1 MTTEEALEIV
11 SYKLG
16 AKNGTQALEDSFL
29 IAATVQQAID
39 DKTQGSL
46 REIDLKSYMQATKL
60 VKQAR
65 VDAFKEENLGFLE
78 QMAQE
83 PGVLATGSGLLY
95 QVLVQGGSEEKP
107 GVADSVRAHYHGTL
121 IDGSVFDSSVERG
134 EPAEFKV
141 AKLIAGWKEGLQLMS
156 PGSKYKFF
164 IPQDLAYGERGAES
178 KVPPYA
184 TLIFEVELLELL

>member
-1 MTTEEALEIV
+1 MEIKEALELV

-16 AKNGTQALEDSFL
+16 AKNGAAALEDGFL
-29 IAATVQQAID
+29 LADVVQQAID

-65 VDAFKEENLGFLE
+65 VDAFKVENLGFLE
-78 QMAQE
+78 QVAQE
-83 PGVLATGSGLLY
+83 PGVLSTGSGLLY
-95 QVLVQGGSEEKP
+95 QVLVEGDGSAKP
-107 GVADSVRAHYHGTL
+107 RTEDSVRAHYHGTL

-134 EPAEFKV
+134 QPAEFRV

-164 IPQDLAYGERGAES
+164 LPHHLAYGERGAES